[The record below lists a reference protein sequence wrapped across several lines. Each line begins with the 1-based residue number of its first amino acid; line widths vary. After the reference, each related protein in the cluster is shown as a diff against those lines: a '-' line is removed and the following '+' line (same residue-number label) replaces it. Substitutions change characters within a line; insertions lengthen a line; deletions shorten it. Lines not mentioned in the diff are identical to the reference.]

1 MIAEQKYAIETI
13 SLTKVF
19 PDWWGRAKVVALENL
34 DLRVC
39 HNEIYG
45 FLGPNGSGKTTT
57 IKMLLNLLHPTKG
70 AAFVLGAAAG
80 DSAASARI
88 GYLPEESYLYPY
100 LTARET
106 LDFYGRI
113 FGLPGQVRK
122 ARIDTLLDMVGL
134 SGMGHRQIGT
144 YSKGMARRIGLAQAL
159 INDPDL
165 LILDEPT
172 SGMDP
177 MGTRQMKDLFIE
189 LARRGKTILLCSH
202 LLADV
207 EDVCD
212 RIGILYGGRMQIEGT
227 VKDLLQQKNETQIRT
242 GKLSEDAL
250 DKIRSIAAS
259 EGSEANIE
267 NPIDKLESFFVRT
280 VNKAHEEAQK
290 TSGAEAGTGIS
301 GFLAD
306 KPVVRTA
313 NVLDELVSAQVDE
326 IPAKEEQQISTTV
339 AVNNEPVPISDTDSG
354 LLDKLTQHQVDS
366 STDQVKQKLP
376 EKSVSD
382 TPAVKKDVLDGLIK
396 KTDSGKTEPTR
407 SDSDSKEDTEDA

>member
-1 MIAEQKYAIETI
+1 MMVTTDNQYAIETI

-19 PDWWGRAKVVALENL
+19 PDWWGRSKVIAVEDLNL
-34 DLRVC
+34 KIRP
-39 HNEIYG
+39 NEIYG

-57 IKMLLNLLHPTKG
+57 LKMLLNLLHPTKG
-70 AAFVLGAAAG
+70 AAFVMGG
-80 DSAASARI
+80 NISNPQISARV
-88 GYLPEESYLYPY
+88 GYLPEDSYLYKY

-122 ARIDTLLDMVGL
+122 ARIETLLEMVGL
-134 SGMGHRQIGT
+134 SGMGNRQIGT
-144 YSKGMARRIGLAQAL
+144 FSKGMARRIGLAQAL

-177 MGTRQMKDLFIE
+177 MGTRQMKDLFVE
-189 LARRGKTILLCSH
+189 LAKRGKTILLCSH

-227 VKDLLQQKNETQIRT
+227 VKELLQQKEEVQMRAAQLSNE
-242 GKLSEDAL
+242 AL
-250 DKIRSIAAS
+250 AKMQEVAAS
-259 EGSEANIE
+259 EGKTLDIE
-267 NPIDKLESFFVRT
+267 NPMDKLETFFVKIVTQARQE
-280 VNKAHEEAQK
+280 KQR

-306 KPVVRTA
+306 KPVVRRESILEKLVSADVQAEPKQPDVVIETTQTETPPVKRPADKELLEKLSKQNVESTPVESTDTDEGTA
-313 NVLDELVSAQVDE
+313 PAHEEKPAVKRDILDEL
-326 IPAKEEQQISTTV
+326 I
-339 AVNNEPVPISDTDSG
+339 G
-354 LLDKLTQHQVDS
+354 
-366 STDQVKQKLP
+366 
-376 EKSVSD
+376 
-382 TPAVKKDVLDGLIK
+382 KKDDGQ
-396 KTDSGKTEPTR
+396 TEITHP
-407 SDSDSKEDTEDA
+407 SEE